1 VGGLIADS
9 SGIPFEWQIA
19 GLISLLA
26 APIYWSLRPRAVVQV
41 GAVTLD

>member
-1 VGGLIADS
+1 VGGVVADT
-9 SGIPFEWQIA
+9 SGIPFAWQVA

-26 APIYWSLRPRAVVQV
+26 APIYWSLRPRVTVPV